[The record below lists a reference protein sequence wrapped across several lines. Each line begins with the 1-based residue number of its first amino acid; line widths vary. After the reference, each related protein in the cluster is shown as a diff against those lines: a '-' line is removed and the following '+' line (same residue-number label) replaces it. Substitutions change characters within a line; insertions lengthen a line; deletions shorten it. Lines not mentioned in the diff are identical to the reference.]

1 MHCRWSLKNH
11 VYLFIVRSKKKKSK
25 PSLQLICIVHTHLT
39 TLMWSGKET
48 IVSLILDFMCVFCF
62 DVSVRVDCDSQQC
75 RSVRLFDCLLEE
87 MLVHLKA
94 SFFVAEVCVFVYFS
108 SLLSDWICKAIFGD
122 YFVLIRRP
130 LSFVPSQLLV
140 HPSEQIPRIQG
151 IIIWR
156 EESLLT

>member
-1 MHCRWSLKNH
+1 MYRRWSLKNH
-11 VYLFIVRSKKKKSK
+11 VHLFIVRCKKRKSK
-25 PSLQLICIVHTHLT
+25 PSLQLICIVLT
-39 TLMWSGKET
+39 YLTLMWSGKET
-48 IVSLILDFMCVFCF
+48 IVSLILDFMCLFCF

-94 SFFVAEVCVFVYFS
+94 FFASEVCVFVYFG

-140 HPSEQIPRIQG
+140 HPPEQIPRIQR

-156 EESLLT
+156 EGSLLT